1 MAIVARRAHTPDGGS
16 SRLKRVAF
24 PVLTLAGMVG
34 LSLLASACGGSS
46 GAKVAR
52 IGTTSSG
59 KSPAS
64 SSDTGTGDARAYSA
78 CMRSH
83 GVPNFPD
90 PDENGRLLVKGGVDG
105 MNTPQGRKAA
115 QACAHLQPNGGR
127 PTAAQEAKDLQ
138 AFLTYARCMRSHG
151 VPRFPDPK
159 PGGGLQI
166 GPKVGVN
173 PSTPQFQAAQAACR
187 KVVPGIPSA
196 APSAFAAVVRK
207 RLPLRVWLI
216 RSPRRSL
223 VLDLGGRPARLRPD
237 SVLFRPE
244 GLSVASSSLQRRPRV
259 EPPEKVKQGGSERSA
274 AAHRGG
280 GGEPGGAARRT
291 RGPCASA
298 QRICDPSAAE
308 AKRWIV
314 CGAERT
320 QMPAT
325 ASEE

>member
-90 PDENGRLLVKGGVDG
+90 PDENGRLLVKGGADG
-105 MNTPQGRKAA
+105 LRMNTLQGRKAA

-127 PTAAQEAKDLQ
+127 PSAAQEAKDLQ

-166 GPKVGVN
+166 GPKVGVD
-173 PSTPQFQAAQAACR
+173 PRTAQFQAAQAACR

-196 APSAFAAVVRK
+196 APSA
-207 RLPLRVWLI
+207 
-216 RSPRRSL
+216 SP
-223 VLDLGGRPARLRPD
+223 
-237 SVLFRPE
+237 
-244 GLSVASSSLQRRPRV
+244 
-259 EPPEKVKQGGSERSA
+259 PPSGDGSR
-274 AAHRGG
+274 
-280 GGEPGGAARRT
+280 
-291 RGPCASA
+291 
-298 QRICDPSAAE
+298 
-308 AKRWIV
+308 
-314 CGAERT
+314 
-320 QMPAT
+320 
-325 ASEE
+325 